1 VLDGDQYQR
10 APDVPDQYSEI
21 REGAMISRRGLLACG
36 SGVAAS
42 GLLSPATALAATVK
56 TYDDAVRSTWAPLG
70 VDGGLRELIR
80 YATLAANSHNTQP
93 WKFAAA
99 ERRITIAPD
108 LARRC
113 PAVDPNDHHL
123 FVSLGCAAENL
134 VHAAAAAG
142 LMATAATES
151 GTITIALDPARPL
164 ESELFKAI
172 PRRQS
177 TRAVYDGTSVSSET
191 LVALEKAGTRP
202 GVAVMIITDGAK
214 IGGVRDYVVEGNSAQ
229 MRDKAFMDELTHWI
243 RFNDSD
249 AVATLDGL
257 STRASGNSQWPAWL
271 ARLLLPMVMTESGEN
286 EKYRNQ
292 IQSSA
297 GIAVFVADRGDQ
309 AHWVEVGRACQ
320 RFALQATALGLKHAF
335 INQPV
340 EVPQVRRQ
348 FASFLGIGDRL
359 PDLVMRFGFGPDLPK
374 SLRRPVEQLMA

>member
-1 VLDGDQYQR
+1 
-10 APDVPDQYSEI
+10 
-21 REGAMISRRGLLACG
+21 MTSRRKLLAHGCG
-36 SGVAAS
+36 LAIAGIV
-42 GLLSPATALAATVK
+42 SPAGTSAATANP
-56 TYDDAVRSTWAPLG
+56 YDDAVRSTWAPLRL
-70 VDGGLRELIR
+70 DGGVSELIR

-93 WKFAAA
+93 WRFTAE

-108 LARRC
+108 FARRC

-142 LMATAATES
+142 LAAMPATAS
-151 GTITIALDPARPL
+151 GAIAIELEPARSV

-177 TRAVYDGTSVSSET
+177 TRAIYDGRAASSET
-191 LVALEKAGTRP
+191 LSALEKAGTRA
-202 GVAVMIITDGAK
+202 GVAMMIITDKSK
-214 IGGVRDYVVEGNSAQ
+214 IKGVIDYVMEGNSAQ
-229 MRDKAFMDELTHWI
+229 MRDKAFMDELKHWI

-249 AVATLDGL
+249 AVATMDGL
-257 STRASGNSQWPAWL
+257 SAAASGNSQWPAWL
-271 ARLLLPMVMTESGEN
+271 ARLLLPLVLTESAEN
-286 EKYRNQ
+286 EKYRHQ

-297 GIAVFVADRGDQ
+297 GVAVFVADRGDQ

-320 RFALQATALGLKHAF
+320 RFALQATALGLKLAF

-340 EVPQVRRQ
+340 EVADVRKQ
-348 FASFLGIGDRL
+348 FASSLGIGDRL
-359 PDLVMRFGFGPDLPK
+359 PDLVMRFGFGPNLPK